1 MRRQRDPAA
10 LVFALELRIAAF
22 ELLAALQG
30 TALLRRPGGKLAS
43 ARPGRE
49 VCRRLGLRDASPRPP
64 PAALLAEPLPVD
76 DECGSRVFL
85 QLARLT
91 AFIARVEDKAVLV
104 GAFQQHHACRRRSVR
119 ARRRERHG
127 FGHLD
132 AGLLG
137 LTEPRPE
144 ALERIVAHLGTCT

>member
-22 ELLAALQG
+22 ELL
-30 TALLRRPGGKLAS
+30 
-43 ARPGRE
+43 
-49 VCRRLGLRDASPRPP
+49 
-64 PAALLAEPLPVD
+64 AALLAEPLPVD

-132 AGLLG
+132 TGLLG